1 MKSFSRLAVCISFI
15 CACYISVI
23 AQSNANNTNAQNS
36 EQIYSNKDVI
46 QKAIVRDKPH
56 PKLSKKSIKAISKY
70 TNHPMERLRVVL
82 RSNGQV
88 SDIEVKKVLPENLP
102 DDLIQALTEATTQA
116 ARKIK
121 FTPAVK
127 DGRSVSTRVI
137 LEYVFNFF

>member
-1 MKSFSRLAVCISFI
+1 MKSFSCLAVCILFAF
-15 CACYISVI
+15 ACYIPVT

-36 EQIYSNKDVI
+36 EHIYLNKELT
-46 QKAIVRDKPH
+46 QKAVVRDKPH
-56 PKLSKKSIKAISKY
+56 PKLSKKSIKSISKY
-70 TNHPMERLRVVL
+70 TNHPMIRLRVIL
-82 RSNGQV
+82 RSNGEV

-116 ARKIK
+116 ARKLK

-127 DGRSVSTRVI
+127 DGRSVSTYVI